1 MHLPILANRSRLIGQ
16 MHLGSIIAAALA
28 MAVVASAQPA
38 RPSPPTMVRPIS
50 GVPISVESV
59 EESAAKDALKEIR
72 TTKFYRDAAGRMRIE
87 MELPQGPGEPLLMVQ
102 ILDPV
107 EGFMAV
113 LETEAK
119 IAHRLTVPKNGGFGM
134 SLGPYGLVG
143 VTGNKTRKNEDLGK
157 QSIDGIEFEGFRT
170 TTTADDQP
178 SLVAVDE
185 RWMSKE
191 LGLIGLLRHTGP
203 DGESTSRIQHADRTA
218 PDPKLFVI
226 PDDYGIREMTP

>member
-1 MHLPILANRSRLIGQ
+1 

-28 MAVVASAQPA
+28 MAVVAFAQTA
-38 RPSPPTMVRPIS
+38 RPSPPTMVRPIP

-59 EESAAKDALKEIR
+59 EESGAKDAPKEISK
-72 TTKFYRDAAGRMRIE
+72 TQYYRDAAGRMRIE
-87 MELPQGPGEPLLMVQ
+87 MELPQALGEPLLMVQ

-107 EGFMAV
+107 EGFMV
-113 LETEAK
+113 ILETPAK
-119 IAHRLTVPKNGGFGM
+119 IAYRMTVPKNGGFGM
-134 SLGPYGLVG
+134 SLGPNGLG
-143 VTGNKTRKNEDLGK
+143 AATGKKTRKNEDLGK

-170 TTTADDQP
+170 TTTSDEQP

-191 LGLIGLLRHTGP
+191 FGLVGLLKHTGP
-203 DGESTSRIQHADRTA
+203 DGENTSRIQHADRTA

-226 PDDYGIREMTP
+226 PDDYRIREMTP